1 MPWTVTQYGWL
12 CGFRSA
18 LDGKTKRQKHPLLCY
33 FASYFSC
40 RIEKKKLKKLQIKI
54 AVYTSPS
61 KDRMPICVPFC
72 FSFRGLKTIFQP
84 QNVFTLYKF
93 SVYNVQFICHL
104 VFTSLFKAQ
113 KQFTSTGLKECQAA
127 KPSKEESKLRQKNI
141 EGKKSKQSIL
151 QKARLSFEKTP
162 TFCHCHNSALTKSQR
177 RSSTRIVMMMM
188 LTKLPSRCHW
198 QRYEGGMQEKESDDD
213 VVDQKQ

>member
-1 MPWTVTQYGWL
+1 MEKQK
-12 CGFRSA
+12 
-18 LDGKTKRQKHPLLCY
+18 GKKHPLLCY

-40 RIEKKKLKKLQIKI
+40 RIEKKKLKKLEIKI

-113 KQFTSTGLKECQAA
+113 KQFTSMGLKECQTA
-127 KPSKEESKLRQKNI
+127 KPSKASNLPQKNN
-141 EGKKSKQSIL
+141 EGKKTKQSIL

-162 TFCHCHNSALTKSQR
+162 TFCHCHKSR
-177 RSSTRIVMMMM
+177 FKRS
-188 LTKLPSRCHW
+188 
-198 QRYEGGMQEKESDDD
+198 EGMIIEG
-213 VVDQKQ
+213 

>member
-1 MPWTVTQYGWL
+1 MEKQK
-12 CGFRSA
+12 
-18 LDGKTKRQKHPLLCY
+18 GKKHPLLCY

-40 RIEKKKLKKLQIKI
+40 RIEKKKLKKLEIKI

-61 KDRMPICVPFC
+61 KDRIPIYVPFC

-113 KQFTSTGLKECQAA
+113 KQFTSTGLKECQTA
-127 KPSKEESKLRQKNI
+127 KPSKEESKLPQKNI
-141 EGKKSKQSIL
+141 EGKKTKQSIL
-151 QKARLSFEKTP
+151 QKARLSFQKTP
-162 TFCHCHNSALTKSQR
+162 SCCQCHNSALKKSQR
-177 RSSTRIVMMMM
+177 TN
-188 LTKLPSRCHW
+188 
-198 QRYEGGMQEKESDDD
+198 
-213 VVDQKQ
+213 VDQITITLSLTEVCRRYAVEG

>member
-1 MPWTVTQYGWL
+1 MTKCALGGKNCARPHQSTRTKCL
-12 CGFRSA
+12 ELSRST
-18 LDGKTKRQKHPLLCY
+18 DGYAAFDHRWMIC
-33 FASYFSC
+33 C
-40 RIEKKKLKKLQIKI
+40 RIERKKLKKLEIKI

-61 KDRMPICVPFC
+61 KDKMPICVPFS

-113 KQFTSTGLKECQAA
+113 KQFTSTGLKECQTAE
-127 KPSKEESKLRQKNI
+127 PLKEESKLPQKNI

-151 QKARLSFEKTP
+151 QNARLSFQKTP
-162 TFCHCHNSALTKSQR
+162 SCCH
-177 RSSTRIVMMMM
+177 
-188 LTKLPSRCHW
+188 
-198 QRYEGGMQEKESDDD
+198 
-213 VVDQKQ
+213 